1 MVRKF
6 REGGYNTLV
15 ATCVGEEGLDIGEVD
30 LIVCFDAHKSPIRL
44 VQRMGRTGRKRRGRI
59 VVIVTQGKEE
69 QVGYINPRWT
79 CVEIIVYLLAFLQT
93 YRKSQSNKSSVHKA
107 IRDSCHSLH
116 FYPHA
121 PRMLP
126 RHVTPQCLKVH
137 MEVSEFKVSEGGR
150 GGGGGRGRGKGRGRQ
165 QRLSLGP
172 PPLSKA
178 SQRGCLDHEE
188 LEEWIRNLSLPDREL
203 KACERAVRECYRPH
217 PLLGLAHLSHG
228 QSRDVPNSNQAT
240 PISNRAAQNRNSSIS
255 TTTPFNTSVVQKYPL
270 NLSKWVRW
278 QTGQTHS
285 KMVGPSEK
293 TKQFVSLLEFIDLMY
308 SCEGLGES
316 YSTEMNTFLD
326 RNDIHDT
333 GNVREEGVRVCKR
346 RKRVLS
352 DSGDD
357 SDFREEGRVREGAG
371 EKAHCEV
378 KTNEEQHNISTDEPG
393 TGERDKD
400 HQPSPARDPPPTNV
414 PPSSSNNSLLPSQ
427 CAIPRPPTSDSLDW
441 LDALEPTQVSTPLPL
456 PPPPPPSTHHHH
468 PHSPLDF
475 QFALPKTPPSLRKGK
490 TPFVTPLTTRANSNV
505 IQSDE
510 RTGSSTV
517 RRSMIDSVDLFN
529 DISSDVLFE
538 EFSYMSTPHPHRVTV
553 EGAPRHPEKPTLEPV
568 AGKKSLREPV
578 AEKGH
583 GGEQEVVEERSRETA
598 RGEADIREPPAERE
612 MRCHGES
619 LMGKREGHSV
629 HWEPSVTCIPESDDE
644 GGEEEVGEGDGG
656 RTADKSPLSSELG
669 ASGMSDESM
678 IGGRG
683 IRRAKCARPD
693 FLLTQASPSFLPS
706 SPRAHPSPS
715 SHVTSP
721 PLSLPSS
728 DEPLMERIK
737 RRERRKRS
745 HEASNDSS
753 EEDVFLLDEEAELSG
768 EGGGGESGEEG
779 EGEGDGYDMEDSFIN
794 DNSVLTQV
802 DTVILLTDIE
812 LIIFAGDPLTAGG
825 KEDGEKERQS
835 SEHGGRVQAVT
846 DESPHSVQRPG
857 QRSSVQT
864 GPQ

>member
-69 QVGYINPRWT
+69 QVRYINPRWT
-79 CVEIIVYLLAFLQT
+79 CVERIVYLLAFLQT

-150 GGGGGRGRGKGRGRQ
+150 GGGGGRGKGRGRGRQ

-172 PPLSKA
+172 PPLNKA
-178 SQRGCLDHEE
+178 NQRGCLDHEE
-188 LEEWIRNLSLPDREL
+188 LEEWTRNLSLPDREL
-203 KACERAVRECYRPH
+203 RACERAVRECYRPH

-228 QSRDVPNSNQAT
+228 QSRDIPNSNWAT
-240 PISNRAAQNRNSSIS
+240 QNRNSSIS
-255 TTTPFNTSVVQKYPL
+255 TTTPLNTSVVQKYPL
-270 NLSKWVRW
+270 NLSKWVCW

-293 TKQFVSLLEFIDLMY
+293 TKQFVSLLEFMDLMY

-333 GNVREEGVRVCKR
+333 GSAAGGSEAGVREEGVREGVREGVKLCKR

-371 EKAHCEV
+371 EKAHSEV
-378 KTNEEQHNISTDEPG
+378 KTSEEQHEPG
-393 TGERDKD
+393 IEERDKD
-400 HQPSPARDPPPTNV
+400 HQSSDPMPTNV
-414 PPSSSNNSLLPSQ
+414 PPSSSNNPLLPSQ

-441 LDALEPTQVSTPLPL
+441 LDTLEPTQVSTPLPL
-456 PPPPPPSTHHHH
+456 PPPPPPSSASTHHHH

-475 QFALPKTPPSLRKGK
+475 QFALTKTPPSLRKGK

-538 EFSYMSTPHPHRVTV
+538 EFSYVSTPHPHIETV
-553 EGAPRHPEKPTLEPV
+553 EGSSRHPEKPPLEPV
-568 AGKKSLREPV
+568 AGEKSLREPV

-598 RGEADIREPPAERE
+598 RGKVDIRDPPAERE

-619 LMGKREGHSV
+619 LVGKREGHSV

-669 ASGMSDESM
+669 PSGMSDESM

-693 FLLTQASPSFLPS
+693 LLLTQASPSSLPS

-737 RRERRKRS
+737 RRERRKRNR
-745 HEASNDSS
+745 EASS
-753 EEDVFLLDEEAELSG
+753 EEDAFRRDNQLRFCKDSKIVRPNGNTHRLSEEREFLDEEAELSG

-779 EGEGDGYDMEDSFIN
+779 EGEGDGYDMDDSFIN

-802 DTVILLTDIE
+802 DTSHT
-812 LIIFAGDPLTAGG
+812 P
-825 KEDGEKERQS
+825 
-835 SEHGGRVQAVT
+835 
-846 DESPHSVQRPG
+846 
-857 QRSSVQT
+857 
-864 GPQ
+864 